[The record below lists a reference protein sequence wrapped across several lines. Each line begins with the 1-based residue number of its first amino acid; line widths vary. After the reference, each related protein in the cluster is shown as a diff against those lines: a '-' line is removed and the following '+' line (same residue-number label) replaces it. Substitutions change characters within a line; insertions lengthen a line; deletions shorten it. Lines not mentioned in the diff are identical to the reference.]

1 MPHHLADLTDVSV
14 FVAMEVVFV
23 LKFVM
28 VMMMLVF
35 PIIIRHPS
43 ELAVNLFKLS
53 PFLAAE
59 LVNGFEDIEGEQV
72 FGQSTLKTH
81 CVVDDNFRDGEY
93 SVALSQF
100 RKFSCLNHV
109 GNDIGIFH
117 RKLVGGENR
126 SRAVRA
132 SWRDENLNV
141 HRLVNGFDFSPNI
154 IAQVRSALRDHQDVL
169 NERRELQACRDAEEP
184 DVPTP
189 VAVGNDYGWHFVN
202 PVLFRQLAFTLKVMD
217 FRFNQRGDFA
227 QFLDQLFRFLAELA
241 RLIPRRPDQPLFLRE
256 QDEPDWID
264 QPAAEDF
271 LQLPSVAFAQD
282 SHTASTSLQFGWG
295 IFAPHPFVWFKG
307 RCISV
312 APTTIDA

>member
-1 MPHHLADLTDVSV
+1 
-14 FVAMEVVFV
+14 
-23 LKFVM
+23 
-28 VMMMLVF
+28 
-35 PIIIRHPS
+35 
-43 ELAVNLFKLS
+43 
-53 PFLAAE
+53 
-59 LVNGFEDIEGEQV
+59 
-72 FGQSTLKTH
+72 
-81 CVVDDNFRDGEY
+81 
-93 SVALSQF
+93 
-100 RKFSCLNHV
+100 
-109 GNDIGIFH
+109 
-117 RKLVGGENR
+117 VGGENR

-295 IFAPHPFVWFKG
+295 IFAPHPFAWFKG
-307 RCISV
+307 CCISV
-312 APTTIDA
+312 APTTIDARGQKKDAQCKCIGFSLRVARRGRASKFASKCRAELAFQRPFLDISPKLR